1 MPDSRSASS
10 VRCSALPPSL
20 MSTPRPAMLVA
31 IVTAPG
37 CPASAIVSPSSSAYS
52 GLALSTACL
61 MPFSFSCADSSSDTS
76 TEIVPTS
83 TGWPASWRAWISRT
97 TAAHLPSLV
106 L

>member
-1 MPDSRSASS
+1 
-10 VRCSALPPSL
+10 
-20 MSTPRPAMLVA
+20 MLVA

-37 CPASAIVSPSSSAYS
+37 RPASAMVAPSRSACS
-52 GLALSTACL
+52 GLALSTVCL
-61 MPFSFSCADSSSDTS
+61 MPRSSSIRDSSSDTS

-83 TGWPASWRAWISRT
+83 TGWPRSLRSAISRA